1 MGLRLGKI
9 GLLGGLTVFVIGHG
23 GSTSAQAFETCQLTN
38 DPSQIARC
46 QSPALQALERDLEIV
61 RDRAVM
67 IETLNDPFR
76 FKQQAARTQA
86 ANFTSKLKACAGELA
101 CLEAAYKTEIHFF
114 GNTLATRGVDLAVLK
129 KESEQ
134 VKIPLGTTRVPP
146 PEPPPPSANL
156 LMNDPSPSAA
166 INPAGQPQLGLN
178 NLGAALQ
185 ALNGLTALQS
195 SGLLPPGINGQQG
208 LVDPRG
214 ANRLPNQMLQ
224 SQDQIEAVQGAQG
237 VPGAQGMSG
246 AQGRPNLVPAAPVVP
261 AGVNGQATGAPAA
274 GLVPAAVTPAAPAAA
289 SNPASA
295 VRATTPSTANTPAA
309 ATPATPVAAAPVA
322 AAPVA
327 AVTPAAAAP
336 AAAAPAARTT
346 PPAAAATPTAAAT
359 SAPAATPAR

>member
-23 GSTSAQAFETCQLTN
+23 GGTSAQAFETCQLTN
-38 DPSQIARC
+38 DPSQIAQC

-101 CLEAAYKTEIHFF
+101 CLEAAYKTEINFF
-114 GNTLATRGVDLAVLK
+114 GTALTTHGVDLAVLK

-195 SGLLPPGINGQQG
+195 SGLLPPGMNGQQG
-208 LVDPRG
+208 LVDPRA

-224 SQDQIEAVQGAQG
+224 SQDQIEAKQGAQG
-237 VPGAQGMSG
+237 VSG
-246 AQGRPNLVPAAPVVP
+246 AQGVPAVPAA
-261 AGVNGQATGAPAA
+261 AP
-274 GLVPAAVTPAAPAAA
+274 
-289 SNPASA
+289 NPASA
-295 VRATTPSTANTPAA
+295 VRATTPSAANTPAV
-309 ATPATPVAAAPVA
+309 ATPATPVAAAPV
-322 AAPVA
+322 
-327 AVTPAAAAP
+327 
-336 AAAAPAARTT
+336 AAAPAARTT

-359 SAPAATPAR
+359 PAVAATPAR